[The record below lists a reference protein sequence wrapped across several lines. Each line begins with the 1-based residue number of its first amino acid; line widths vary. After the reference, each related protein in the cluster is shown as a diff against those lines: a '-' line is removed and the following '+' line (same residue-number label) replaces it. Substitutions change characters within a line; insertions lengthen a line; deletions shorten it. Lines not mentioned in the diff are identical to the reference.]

1 MSLLLT
7 AWLGCAAGDPST
19 EPTGEGLGPLMVE
32 LGSGEWEWESLDDG
46 GEIPV
51 IQGPQGGFHL
61 LGSVRVSGI
70 EAGSADDLG
79 DPLNPTTT
87 FSVWVD
93 GENIAPSSQFI
104 QGLDQSSANDRPFR
118 HEMIG
123 RFVIM
128 NITGGDELDGVELEL
143 SVAVKDVHGT
153 ETATSL
159 LLTAYPHP
167 LNL

>member
-1 MSLLLT
+1 MSLLLI
-7 AWLGCAAGDPST
+7 AWLGCADKQPAEST
-19 EPTGEGLGPLMVE
+19 SKDLGPLLVE
-32 LGSGEWEWESLDDG
+32 LGTGEWEWEPLEAG

-70 EAGSADDLG
+70 EAGSADDLS

-93 GENIAPSSQFI
+93 GENIAPSSRFV
-104 QGLDQSSANDRPFR
+104 QGLDESSANARPFH

-128 NITGGDELDGVELEL
+128 NIASDDELDGVELEL
-143 SVAVKDVHGT
+143 SVAVQDVHGT
-153 ETATSL
+153 ETNTSL